1 MRAPL
6 LFCFIFIAGLVSG
19 CGTGSSEV
27 DDRTPEE
34 VATAYLSAERDA
46 DWASAYAL
54 ASSVDRAA
62 RDSVAFVEGQPSGNS
77 AMEAKMRA
85 VVSFEAIE
93 TTVDDS
99 TATIVF
105 DYTAAD
111 ADALTA
117 DFMGAFMGRAMAGE
131 EIDEAEVEEA
141 LNRTEIPTRTT
152 RRTVELV
159 REPSGWRVVRNW
171 DYAEKV
177 ALSEVALEKSPGNAE
192 WGIAPRATVRGEL
205 RNTGDRDVGLV
216 RVRVVM
222 LNADGA
228 PFDETVAQAF
238 YGTGGEG
245 AFAAMGES
253 PLRPGYVKEWAAY
266 LDESVVDRVD
276 SVRVEVADVELA
288 E

>member
-1 MRAPL
+1 M
-6 LFCFIFIAGLVSG
+6 
-19 CGTGSSEV
+19 
-27 DDRTPEE
+27 DNRTPEE
-34 VATAYLSAERDA
+34 IATAFLSAERDA
-46 DWASAYAL
+46 DWGTAYAL

-85 VVSFEAIE
+85 VVSFEAVE
-93 TTVDDS
+93 TTAGDS
-99 TATIVF
+99 TAAVVY
-105 DYTAAD
+105 DYTGAD
-111 ADALTA
+111 ADALAA

-131 EIDEAEVEEA
+131 EIDEAEVEAA
-141 LNRTEIPTRTT
+141 LDRAEIPTRTT

-171 DYAEKV
+171 DYAAKV
-177 ALSEVALEKSPGNAE
+177 ALSEVRLDKSPGNAE

-222 LNADGA
+222 LGTDGV
-228 PFDETVAQAF
+228 PFDETVAQVF
-238 YGTGGEG
+238 YGTDDDG
-245 AFAAMGES
+245 ALAMMAES
-253 PLRPGYVKEWAAY
+253 PLRPGYIKEWSAP
-266 LDESVVDRVD
+266 LDDSVVDRVD